1 MNQKVIG
8 LGQLSWESDSA
19 PHYCDAISE
28 LGIKQLVCTERCLLM
43 LTKQGKVYLMYFT
56 ATSASPQL
64 IEGRKKSIIN
74 GFLLGKF
81 EFFNNYRFLS

>member
-43 LTKQGKVYLMYFT
+43 LTKQGKVYLMYYT
-56 ATSASPQL
+56 SASASPQL
-64 IEGRKKSIIN
+64 IEGREKKIHNSFIP
-74 GFLLGKF
+74 GKF
-81 EFFNNYRFLS
+81 EF